1 MALGR
6 LDDKSDEDIVAE
18 INITPLT
25 DIFLVLLII
34 FMITSSALIESG
46 AEINLPEVAKTETV
60 SRNVVVTLTT
70 IGDIYINGK
79 MVNKHTFEE
88 ELKKAI
94 ARPEVRREVLGEY
107 AGGYLLGVT
116 RLPDEENL
124 VVLLQV
130 EGEVPRSRRRV
141 QVGDE
146 EVEVVTEG
154 GFRPVRPLSPG

>member
-88 ELKKAI
+88 ELKKALSETDNKLVILEGDKSAMLGDAVRLI
-94 ARPEVRREVLGEY
+94 AMSKEAGASEV
-107 AGGYLLGVT
+107 AIAA
-116 RLPDEENL
+116 DKEEA
-124 VVLLQV
+124 
-130 EGEVPRSRRRV
+130 EAP
-141 QVGDE
+141 
-146 EVEVVTEG
+146 
-154 GFRPVRPLSPG
+154 

>member
-88 ELKKAI
+88 ELKKALSETDNKLVILEGDKSAMLGDAVRLI
-94 ARPEVRREVLGEY
+94 AMAKEAGASEV
-107 AGGYLLGVT
+107 AIAA
-116 RLPDEENL
+116 DKEE
-124 VVLLQV
+124 
-130 EGEVPRSRRRV
+130 
-141 QVGDE
+141 
-146 EVEVVTEG
+146 TEA
-154 GFRPVRPLSPG
+154 P

>member
-6 LDDKSDEDIVAE
+6 LDEKSDEDIVAE

-46 AEINLPEVAKTETV
+46 AEINLPEVAKTDTV

-79 MVNKHTFEE
+79 MVNRHTFEE
-88 ELKKAI
+88 ELKKALTETDNKLVILEGDKNAMLGDAVRLISLAKEAGAKEI
-94 ARPEVRREVLGEY
+94 AI
-107 AGGYLLGVT
+107 AANK
-116 RLPDEENL
+116 EEA
-124 VVLLQV
+124 
-130 EGEVPRSRRRV
+130 ETP
-141 QVGDE
+141 
-146 EVEVVTEG
+146 
-154 GFRPVRPLSPG
+154 

>member
-46 AEINLPEVAKTETV
+46 AEINLPEVARTETV

-88 ELKKAI
+88 ELRKA
-94 ARPEVRREVLGEY
+94 LGETDNKLVILEGDKSAMLGDAVKLIALAKE
-107 AGGYLLGVT
+107 AGANEVALAA
-116 RLPDEENL
+116 DKEET
-124 VVLLQV
+124 
-130 EGEVPRSRRRV
+130 EVP
-141 QVGDE
+141 
-146 EVEVVTEG
+146 
-154 GFRPVRPLSPG
+154 